1 MASWLRRFGVRL
13 AFFCVLIAGMFA
25 THLAVAKPR
34 LPFVVFG
41 TLDRAFTL
49 AEQQQSAITPRQTLL
64 EVLEIYEA
72 ELLVIGDAASDA
84 LDHELARLDH
94 VAPLHRAA
102 ALACVQRHL
111 ELARADLVHATTPE
125 EFREFDATCERLRDV
140 RRVLAQRVLA
150 GSFETH
156 G

>member
-13 AFFCVLIAGMFA
+13 AFFCVLIASVFA

-49 AEQQQSAITPRQTLL
+49 AEQQQAPVAPRHSVM
-64 EVLEIYEA
+64 EVLAIYEA

-94 VAPLHRAA
+94 VAPHHRVA

-111 ELARADLVHATTPE
+111 DLARADLVHATTPE

-140 RRVLAQRVLA
+140 RRLLSQRVLA